1 MTRWTW
7 VWVNSGSWWWTGKP
21 GMMRFMGLQ
30 TVRHDWVSEL
40 NWTEPHYIHFQIY
53 FQITWVWF
61 LSPLRKF
68 LVSTSANFVVGPVL
82 NMTQAINSQF
92 TGCMGR
98 QCFPTWMFSSI
109 KLNDYCC
116 SVARL
121 CLTLCDLMD
130 CSTPDFPVLHYV
142 PEFSKTHVHWIDDA
156 IQPSHPLS
164 SPSPPAF
171 NLSSIRVFSNES
183 ALHIRWQKYWS
194 FSISPSNEHSGL
206 ISFRINWFNLLAVQG
221 TLKSLLQHH
230 SSKASVQLPSAFF
243 MVQLSHAYITTWK
256 NHSFEYIDLET
267 DTKHVALGL
276 IL

>member
-1 MTRWTW
+1 MASLTWWTW

-21 GMMRFMGLQ
+21 GMLWFMGLQ

-68 LVSTSANFVVGPVL
+68 LVPTSANFVVGPVL

-98 QCFPTWMFSSI
+98 QCFPTWTFSSI

-183 ALHIRWQKYWS
+183 PLHIRWQKYWS

-221 TLKSLLQHH
+221 TLQESSPTPQFKSI
-230 SSKASVQLPSAFF
+230 SSIA
-243 MVQLSHAYITTWK
+243 I
-256 NHSFEYIDLET
+256 SFLYGPTLTCIHNYLE
-267 DTKHVALGL
+267 KP
-276 IL
+276 